1 LSDQPRIDLR
11 SPTVDDTRA
20 IGEAL
25 APLLRPGEL
34 VSLTGE
40 LGAGK
45 TAFVQGAARGL
56 GVQTQVASPTFVLVR
71 DYDGR
76 IPVHHVDVYR
86 LGSLQEVIDLGFE
99 EMIDEDAVTFVEWG
113 SAVEALF
120 ADHYLE
126 VELVASGDSD
136 ERRITLTATGDGWRD
151 RWPDVERA
159 LESWSPA

>member
-1 LSDQPRIDLR
+1 MSDPRPIDLR
-11 SPTVDDTRA
+11 SPTVEDTRA

-25 APLLRPGEL
+25 APSLQPGDV
-34 VSLTGE
+34 VSLVGE

-56 GVQTQVASPTFVLVR
+56 GVQTPVASPTFVLVR

-76 IPVHHVDVYR
+76 LPVHHVDVYR
-86 LGSLQEVIDLGFE
+86 MGRLQDVIDLGFE

-120 ADHYLE
+120 ADEYLE
-126 VELVASGDSD
+126 VRLTTDDGTD
-136 ERRITLTATGDGWRD
+136 ERHIVLTATGDGWHG
-151 RWPDVERA
+151 RWTDLSRA
-159 LESWSPA
+159 LAPWRSP